1 MLDQAEALLAMDDE
15 GQRRERRQPARQHH
29 RTRARPTAAMGGRE
43 SLVQIEMHG
52 VDAKISG
59 PDLAD
64 DGVEIG
70 PVAIEVR
77 ADFVHRLGDLQ
88 DLVLEQPAGV
98 GIGQHDAGDIIAELR
113 LHHRKI
119 DPAAGIVGDGVDVV
133 AAGGGG
139 RGVGAMGGFRHQ
151 DPPPGIAL
159 RFQCRPDAHHAA
171 KLALGAGRR

>member
-1 MLDQAEALLAMDDE
+1 MLDQAEALMVMDDE
-15 GQRRERRQPARQHH
+15 GQRREWRQPARQHH
-29 RTRARPTAAMGGRE
+29 RPRARPAAAMGGRE

-52 VDAKISG
+52 VDAKIAG

-70 PVAIEVR
+70 PVAIEVG
-77 ADFVHRLGDLQ
+77 ADFVHRTGDLQ
-88 DLVLEQPAGV
+88 DLVLEQPAGA
-98 GIGQHDAGDIIAELR
+98 GIGQHDAGDIFAELA
-113 LHHRKI
+113 LHRREV
-119 DPAAGIVGDGVDVV
+119 DPAAGIGGDGVDLV

-139 RGVGAMGGFRHQ
+139 RRVGAMGGFRDQ

-159 RFQCRPDAHHAA
+159 RLQCRPDAHHAA